1 MKKRLFLVLSLLG
14 IYVSGQ
20 ETIFSEDFNNGT
32 TPTGWATLDR
42 DRDGSSWK
50 IMQGDFRTKS
60 AGWNGNTGYMFVS
73 EGYKW
78 TPESEAGPLDVDD
91 VLISPSIQLP
101 AESNANIELT
111 YKIGVTLDFLLNK
124 KMNDL
129 SYQLFVLEETES
141 FYPTLVP
148 IHEKR
153 FSDSKTAETITLN
166 LNQYR
171 GKKIKL
177 YWRHYQSFD
186 QFMLLLDNVKIAKTI
201 IKERKIYPNPTSDI
215 LQLQGFSSIKSY
227 KIYNTAGRLV
237 KTGNENISEI
247 SVKHFAQGV
256 YILVI
261 EDTEGKHSYKFI
273 KIP

>member
-1 MKKRLFLVLSLLG
+1 MKKDLFLILAFAG
-14 IYVSGQ
+14 ICANAQ
-20 ETIFSEDFNNGT
+20 EMIFSEEFNRGT
-32 TPTGWATLDR
+32 TPTGWTTLDR

-78 TPESEAGPLDVDD
+78 TPDSEAGPLDVDD

-129 SYQLFVLEETES
+129 SYQFFILEETEN
-141 FYPTLVP
+141 FHPTLVP

-153 FSDSKTAETITLN
+153 FSDSKTAETVTLN

-171 GKKIKL
+171 GKRIKL

-186 QFMLLLDNVKIAKTI
+186 QFMLLLDDVKITKTI
-201 IKERKIYPNPTSDI
+201 IEGRKIYPNPVSDI
-215 LQLQGFSSIKSY
+215 LQLEGFSSIKSY

-237 KTGNENISEI
+237 KIGNENTSGI

-256 YILVI
+256 YVLVI

>member
-1 MKKRLFLVLSLLG
+1 
-14 IYVSGQ
+14 
-20 ETIFSEDFNNGT
+20 
-32 TPTGWATLDR
+32 
-42 DRDGSSWK
+42 
-50 IMQGDFRTKS
+50 MQGDFRTKS

-215 LQLQGFSSIKSY
+215 LQLQGFSNIKNY

-261 EDTEGKHSYKFI
+261 EDTAGKHSYKFI